1 MNNLNNKGF
10 TLIELMITVAIIGIL
25 ASIALPS
32 YRQYVVESR
41 RSEGIAMLLQVMQQ
55 QERYYTEELSYT
67 TDLTDLGFAVAN
79 PSSQNSN
86 YTISAAACGSDPVN
100 RCVLLT
106 AAAQGDQT
114 VDGNLTLNSRGV
126 RTPAASWQ

>member
-1 MNNLNNKGF
+1 MNNSNKGF

-41 RSEGIAMLLQVMQQ
+41 RSEGISMLLQVMQQ

-79 PSSQNSN
+79 PPSNNSN
-86 YTISAAACGSDPVN
+86 YAISASACGSDPVN

-106 AAAQGDQT
+106 AVAQGEQAA
-114 VDGNLTLNSRGV
+114 DGNLTLNSRGV
-126 RTPAASWQ
+126 RTPASFWQ